1 MARSPEIRA
10 PGAYRSGLLGRGSD
24 LCAYT
29 ILPFLLLLFCA
40 LPRAQLIIPDGLG
53 YFAYLES
60 SFTDGDL
67 FFGDEFSRHGMIRP
81 AFFGSTTGLIGNPYP
96 MGPAVLWLPWYVGGW
111 VFDSIFDLSGFE
123 VTAIQL
129 GSLFYG
135 IAGLFLMYRFLRR
148 EYGGGAAALAIW
160 GGLLGTRLP
169 QYVVDEGSLSQ
180 ATDFFMVSL
189 FLVLWFRLRPARSSF
204 RGWFVLGAAGG
215 IAAMVRTQEVL
226 FLIFPG
232 IDLLIRGRKE
242 GMPMQAIGRIL
253 AGYSAGFLLAFA
265 PQMVVFKL
273 LNGSWFH
280 SAQQGNLA
288 GYLEVWGTLVGP
300 YGFLPWSPVVPL
312 SLLGG
317 ALLLYRRPFEGTLLL
332 GAFILQVLV
341 VSSIRCWWSG
351 PRILLDTAPI
361 CMIWLAES
369 TRHLGLR

>member
-1 MARSPEIRA
+1 MSEIRLF
-10 PGAYRSGLLGRGSD
+10 GSDRSGFQGKGRD
-24 LCAYT
+24 LCAYA
-29 ILPFLLLLFCA
+29 ILPLLILLFCA

-67 FFGDEFSRHGMIRP
+67 FFADEFSRHGMIRP
-81 AFFGSTTGLIGNPYP
+81 AFFRSTTGLIGNPYP
-96 MGPAVLWLPWYVGGW
+96 MGPAVLWLPWYAGAW
-111 VFDSIFDLSGFE
+111 VFDAIFDLSGFE

-135 IAGLFLMYRFLRR
+135 IAGLLLMYRFLRR
-148 EYGGGAAALAIW
+148 EYGWKAALLGLW
-160 GGLLGTRLP
+160 GILLGTRLL

-180 ATDFFMVSL
+180 ATDFFMISL
-189 FLVLWFRLRPARSSF
+189 FLVLWFQLRRGVSSF
-204 RGWFVLGAAGG
+204 RGWFVLGAVGG

-242 GMPMQAIGRIL
+242 GWPIRETGRIL

-288 GYLEVWGTLVGP
+288 GYFEVWGTLVGP

-317 ALLLYRRPFEGTLLL
+317 ALLLYRRPFEGALLL
-332 GAFILQVLV
+332 GAFLLQVLV
-341 VSSIRCWWSG
+341 VSAIRCWWSG